1 MKSLWISFSSLL
13 NLIITTISFLISIC
27 FPLWDPLFVSVR
39 SILNFIWQDFVRF
52 YVLIIFK
59 REKCLFGTW
68 ANSIL
73 YRYVS
78 KQPNII
84 PFQVNFLFVWLFRII
99 KSATSVGWTFNS
111 KLNGTRWAQSG
122 LPRKYLT
129 TRLCVRDFRC
139 LIFESHEMFLEFF
152 YIKGYSTDISME

>member
-1 MKSLWISFSSLL
+1 MFSLL
-13 NLIITTISFLISIC
+13 R
-27 FPLWDPLFVSVR
+27 PLFVSVR

-84 PFQVNFLFVWLFRII
+84 LFQVNFLFVWLFSII
-99 KSATSVGWTFNS
+99 KSAFSYRMYTVNLLHARNS
-111 KLNGTRWAQSG
+111 
-122 LPRKYLT
+122 
-129 TRLCVRDFRC
+129 C
-139 LIFESHEMFLEFF
+139 LINSCRQFIVVFLEPNFGRSSGQDWRKNF
-152 YIKGYSTDISME
+152 GKIQKKRPTFRPRL